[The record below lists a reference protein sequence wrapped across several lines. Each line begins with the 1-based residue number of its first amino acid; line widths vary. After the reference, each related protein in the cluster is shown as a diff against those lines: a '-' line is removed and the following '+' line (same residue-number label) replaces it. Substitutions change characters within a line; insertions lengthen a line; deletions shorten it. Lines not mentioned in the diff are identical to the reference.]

1 MNIEH
6 IHRFDLQNLAK
17 RVKCP
22 PPFLFS
28 TSKDIQTYEDEDM
41 ELENLTDEELA
52 DYVRTNANG
61 VPMVLPMRLRLE
73 KAGEEEWLLPN
84 EPMVSI
90 VGSHTLVRRSVLK
103 SRGRGSVKERWAQ
116 DDYTITIEGILKSEN
131 GFFPAADVA
140 RLKKY
145 CEAGAVLVI
154 NPLLEVFGISRMV
167 IENWDFP
174 FTAGTANQNYSITA
188 YSDEPY
194 NLLIER

>member
-1 MNIEH
+1 MSIEH
-6 IHRFDLQNLAK
+6 IHRFDLLNLAK
-17 RVKCP
+17 RVKFP

-28 TSKDIQTYEDEDM
+28 ASKDIHYYNAEDM

-52 DYVRTNANG
+52 DYVHTNANG
-61 VPMVLPMRLRLE
+61 IPMVLPMRLRLE
-73 KAGEEEWLLPN
+73 SPGSEEWLLPN

-90 VGSHTLVRRSVLK
+90 VGNQTLVRRAVVK

-131 GFFPAADVA
+131 GAYPSADVA

-145 CEAGAVLVI
+145 CEAAAVLVI
-154 NPLLEVFGISRMV
+154 NPLLDVFGISRMV
-167 IENWDFP
+167 IESWDFP
-174 FTAGTANQNYSITA
+174 FTSGTANQNYSITA